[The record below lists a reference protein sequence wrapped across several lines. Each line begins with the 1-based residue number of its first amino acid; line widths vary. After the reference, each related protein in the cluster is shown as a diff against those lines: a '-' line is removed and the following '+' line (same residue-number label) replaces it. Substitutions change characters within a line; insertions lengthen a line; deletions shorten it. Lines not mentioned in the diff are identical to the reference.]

1 MDLKALKTRILGT
14 RYLNFKSSDFNNTSY
29 KDVVQ
34 SIIQEYYFTTY
45 NPKKTFDPRSLPSG
59 FDPGSFISG
68 IKELKSSYRAK
79 YLELFNYTAGGQFG
93 PGEIVSYFLTKN
105 GTLSGRA
112 ASGDLTVGSDNI
124 EIKAAQSQKINGRDS
139 AYDIRTGGTAI
150 NIHTFYNDLSKIAKQ
165 HNIPISRDIQKS
177 TMDKLRNADPIEFKK
192 IEDGY
197 KEQVFN
203 NYFNKYGLIVF
214 DNSTSNKGDVLLAL
228 SKGQL
233 SKDRISLYR
242 FTQNAFTCNIE
253 L

>member
-14 RYLNFKSSDFNNTSY
+14 KYLNFKSSDFNNASY
-29 KDVVQ
+29 RDVVQ
-34 SIIQEYYFTTY
+34 TIIQEYYFTTY
-45 NPKKTFDPRSLPSG
+45 NPKKTFDPNSLPSG
-59 FDPGSFISG
+59 FDPSSFISSVR
-68 IKELKSSYRAK
+68 ELKSSYRTK

-112 ASGDLTVGSDNI
+112 ASGDLTAGSESI
-124 EIKAAQSQKINGRDS
+124 EIKAAQSQKINGKDS

-150 NIHTFYNDLSKIAKQ
+150 NIHPLYSSLSKIAKQ
-165 HNIPISRDIQKS
+165 HNIPLSRDIQKT
-177 TMDKLRNADPIEFKK
+177 TMDRLRNTDPEEFKK
-192 IEDGY
+192 IEDEY
-197 KEQVFN
+197 KDQVFS

-214 DNSTSNKGDVLLAL
+214 DNSTSNKGDLLLAL
-228 SKGQL
+228 KKGQL
-233 SKDRISLYR
+233 DKERISLYR